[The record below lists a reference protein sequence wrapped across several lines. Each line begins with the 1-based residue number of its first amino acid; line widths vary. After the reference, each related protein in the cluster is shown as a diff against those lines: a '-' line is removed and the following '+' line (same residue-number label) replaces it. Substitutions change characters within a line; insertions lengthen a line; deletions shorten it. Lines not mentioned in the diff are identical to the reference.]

1 MRVKRERGWTG
12 NSWGGISLGPPD
24 PGPNGGYGLHCHR
37 AVITIC
43 KLIEDMYAK
52 EEGSVNLLNIT
63 MALFTRLA
71 NQRPNSFCLVSF
83 SRSAGPCPSS
93 WPPLR
98 IECILTTNP
107 RKRQDMKRM
116 TGTLRT
122 IDWQRSPTLSV
133 STALAKVTTHFKED
147 TAILKNYQ
155 IDIAA
160 VRLTQN
166 NTGGEEEFGA
176 VI

>member
-1 MRVKRERGWTG
+1 MSCRVESEQQELQGELLRQRDKLDRRRKMRVKRERGWTG

-43 KLIEDMYAK
+43 KLIGVEDMYAK

-98 IECILTTNP
+98 MECILTTNP

-116 TGTLRT
+116 TGHV
-122 IDWQRSPTLSV
+122 TLS
-133 STALAKVTTHFKED
+133 KMR
-147 TAILKNYQ
+147 
-155 IDIAA
+155 A
-160 VRLTQN
+160 V
-166 NTGGEEEFGA
+166 
-176 VI
+176 